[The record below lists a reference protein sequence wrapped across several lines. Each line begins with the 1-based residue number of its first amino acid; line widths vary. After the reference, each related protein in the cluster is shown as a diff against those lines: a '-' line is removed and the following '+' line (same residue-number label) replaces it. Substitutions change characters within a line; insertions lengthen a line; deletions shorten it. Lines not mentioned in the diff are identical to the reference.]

1 MVEYI
6 GAGGNVVEKSSL
18 HARTKR
24 PSQFTGQ
31 AFGEDEIIITFWNQ
45 SKHIENKVHKA
56 ENVRII
62 FLLSCEFIVGYQ
74 WVFKVLTSVPSYI
87 VLFQIIFNHIMNFNH
102 IMYKTLLSKTGANK
116 VIQIE
121 IQKLCSAY
129 ISDMSLWGTW
139 MVVVGNKFCMKWKGV
154 QSAGMRDD
162 DWEPVAYTSTPGCTA
177 VDPLGL
183 ISAPVWRSYVSY
195 TDAWILSMRLVS
207 LLAVYCL
214 PCTLFSSCCLLL
226 RFSVFDI
233 SGGKN

>member
-74 WVFKVLTSVPSYI
+74 WVFKALTSVPSHI

-116 VIQIE
+116 VIQIK

-139 MVVVGNKFCMKWKGV
+139 MVVVGN
-154 QSAGMRDD
+154 
-162 DWEPVAYTSTPGCTA
+162 
-177 VDPLGL
+177 
-183 ISAPVWRSYVSY
+183 
-195 TDAWILSMRLVS
+195 
-207 LLAVYCL
+207 
-214 PCTLFSSCCLLL
+214 
-226 RFSVFDI
+226 
-233 SGGKN
+233 